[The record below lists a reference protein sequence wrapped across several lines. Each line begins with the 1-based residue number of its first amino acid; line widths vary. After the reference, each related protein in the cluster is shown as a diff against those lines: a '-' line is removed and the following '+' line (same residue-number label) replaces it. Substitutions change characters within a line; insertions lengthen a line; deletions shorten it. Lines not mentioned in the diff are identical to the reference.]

1 MKLQTALVG
10 VLLAAGWGLAQG
22 DLGAV
27 PAVQGELLSG
37 TRVNLLESLQGK
49 SGVLVVGF
57 SQGARDEVAAW
68 GRRLAGDYKDSPS
81 VVYYEMPVLAGVPRM
96 LRGWVLKK
104 VNEGV
109 PDRAKGH
116 CLPVME
122 HEAEWKQ
129 ATGFTRDAD
138 AYVLVVDGTGKVT
151 WRTEG
156 PVDDARFA
164 EVKRHLPPTP

>member
-1 MKLQTALVG
+1 MG
-10 VLLAAGWGLAQG
+10 ILLMGSSGWAQAG
-22 DLGAV
+22 LGTV

-37 TRVNLLESLQGK
+37 TKVNLLESLQGK

-57 SQGARDEVAAW
+57 SQGSREEVAAW
-68 GRRLAGDYKDSPS
+68 GRRLAGDYRDSPN
-81 VVYYEMPVLAGVPRM
+81 VVYYEMPVLAGVPKL

-129 ATGFTRDAD
+129 AAGFTRDED
-138 AYVLVVDGTGKVT
+138 AYVLVVDGAGKVT

-156 PVDDARFA
+156 AVDDARFA
-164 EVKRHLPPTP
+164 EVKRHLAPMP